1 MVYHIA
7 LCDDEPA
14 QREYLEKKLSLFAR
28 ARQVSFVFSRFSSAE
43 AFLFHFRENRNTDLL
58 FLDIEMGDMNGIE
71 LAKAL
76 REEQHTLQIV
86 FITGYPD
93 YVGQGYDVEALH
105 YLLKPVSTEKLFEV
119 CDRFL
124 RSAEEQPR
132 FYLFPVG
139 KEVVRLYEKEILYGE
154 SEGHY
159 VILHTKTEE
168 LKLRM
173 TIPEL
178 EKRLG
183 EGFFRPS
190 RSFVVNLRY
199 VTRISKTEVF
209 LENGVSTPPG
219 IPLGIPLGK
228 GLFDEA
234 NRALIAFLREL

>member
-1 MVYHIA
+1 MTYRIA

-28 ARQVSFVFSRFSSAE
+28 ARRVQFGFAHFSSAE
-43 AFLFHFRENRNTDLL
+43 AFLFCFRENRNIDLL
-58 FLDIEMGDMNGIE
+58 FLDIEMAEMNGIE
-71 LAKAL
+71 LAKEL
-76 REEQHTLQIV
+76 RKEQDALQIV

-124 RSAEEQPR
+124 KTAEEQPR
-132 FYLFPVG
+132 FYLFPAG

-173 TIPEL
+173 TVPEL

-199 VTRISKTEVF
+199 VTRIAKTEML
-209 LENGVSTPPG
+209 LENGAS
-219 IPLGIPLGK
+219 IPLGK
-228 GLFDEA
+228 GAFDEA